1 MGEQTLEVTIA
12 GLRAD
17 VRQLATHSREAGKEA
32 AEVICRDAVAA
43 IQREAAVRLDRIE
56 DAGSR
61 HAVARASA
69 TTMVSAVVLAASAS
83 VAGVEWARW
92 HYAGSVSLL
101 AVLITAAASVAVVGA
116 SFAIGHLAA
125 GIARS

>member
-1 MGEQTLEVTIA
+1 MGEQTLEITLA

-17 VRQLATHSREAGKEA
+17 MRRLATDSQAAVAQAGEAISRAAATAIQQEA
-32 AEVICRDAVAA
+32 AARME
-43 IQREAAVRLDRIE
+43 RIE
-56 DAGSR
+56 AMGSR

-92 HYAGSVSLL
+92 HDMGSVSLL
-101 AVLITAAASVAVVGA
+101 AGLVTAAASVAVVGA
-116 SFAIGHLAA
+116 SFVIGHLAA